1 MPLLLLT
8 DHTSRNLLLN
18 CKITALIFDW
28 LDKPQQHKIKSGHL
42 SSMHMA
48 SGQVSFFWRRCR
60 DSNPSDPLGPYRISS
75 ATSSTSLSTS
85 PYDTFYS
92 LYIIAKVLKAV
103 NRCGG
108 KSAKTLPCFP
118 LSPLDSGRS
127 LHYNNADSFFT
138 FETAIFRRFHSF

>member
-1 MPLLLLT
+1 MGTRHFECRTFDLSDNSPIIYFNPIFAAQK
-8 DHTSRNLLLN
+8 SFK
-18 CKITALIFDW
+18 KILGR
-28 LDKPQQHKIKSGHL
+28 KSGEKAKNY
-42 SSMHMA
+42 SIFYFENPVKSRA
-48 SGQVSFFWRRCR
+48 FRRTKLP
-60 DSNPSDPLGPYRISS
+60 DVAKISS